1 LRFLHTS
8 GRAGR
13 SGLAFS
19 FGVDRASP
27 AGMSTDRVD
36 FISAYCDRWCE
47 RCAFTSRC
55 SACAVDRATGM
66 CGDLAQGI
74 EPAVGAPP
82 PAGPEPAE
90 RLAWIEDLANVRL
103 SAEEEPDLD
112 RQERARQHTR
122 VSAAPIFRRAWAYT
136 MLSHRWVDHHSER
149 LRASRDPLVV
159 EALAVVSHDAAL
171 VVAKLQRALD
181 GRDRHTH
188 NPDGDDHPVQND
200 WNGSA
205 KIALISLERSEAGW
219 RAIAHATSDPVAF
232 MLADGARDLHRLT
245 FEEFPHAMS
254 FVRPGFDEPWR

>member
-1 LRFLHTS
+1 MTPALRFQRTS

-13 SGLAFS
+13 SGSPYS

-27 AGMSTDRVD
+27 TGMSTDRID

-55 SACAVDRATGM
+55 SAYAVDRA
-66 CGDLAQGI
+66 
-74 EPAVGAPP
+74 
-82 PAGPEPAE
+82 
-90 RLAWIEDLANVRL
+90 
-103 SAEEEPDLD
+103 LD
-112 RQERARQHTR
+112 RQERAAQHAR
-122 VSAAPIFRRAWAYT
+122 VAAAPIFRRALAYT

-149 LRASRDPLVV
+149 LRASGDPLVV
-159 EALAVVSHDAAL
+159 EALAVVSHGAAL
-171 VVAKLQRALD
+171 IVAKLQRALD

-188 NPDGDDHPVQND
+188 GPDGDDHPVQND

-205 KIALISLERSEAGW
+205 KTALISLERSEAGW
-219 RAIAHATSDPVAF
+219 RAIAHATSDPVAV